1 MLGLN
6 VQSILHRL
14 TVPMTRTEIDDTEKN
29 LRSDHFLVFDS
40 EECCRGSASLE
51 LSEQASVRIRYDS

>member
-1 MLGLN
+1 
-6 VQSILHRL
+6 
-14 TVPMTRTEIDDTEKN
+14 MTRTEIDDTEKN